1 MEEVMK
7 YALIATVA
15 LATLAAT
22 PALAGGRGHGAGL
35 NAGGLVGSIL
45 APVTTTVSAL
55 NVTAMNGIGVL
66 NGAAI
71 LSGNSVNVLN
81 GNRTSVKG
89 NNVGLNAPI
98 VLKGLLG
105 GGSHGC
111 GCF

>member
-1 MEEVMK
+1 MK
-7 YALIATVA
+7 YALLAVTV
-15 LATLAAT
+15 ATLAAT
-22 PALAGGRGHGAGL
+22 PALAGGRGHSAIMNG
-35 NAGGLVGSIL
+35 GGLVGSIL

-55 NVTAMNGIGVL
+55 NVTALNGVGVL

-81 GNRTSVKG
+81 GNRTGVNG
-89 NNVGLNAPI
+89 NYVGVNTP
-98 VLKGLLG
+98 VLIKGLLG

>member
-1 MEEVMK
+1 MK
-7 YALIATVA
+7 YAALAVT

-22 PALAGGRGHGAGL
+22 PAFAGSRGQGAIM
-35 NAGGLVGSIL
+35 NVGGLVGSIL

-55 NVTAMNGIGVL
+55 NITALNGVGVL
-66 NGAAI
+66 NGSAI
-71 LSGNSVNVLN
+71 LSGNSISVLN

-89 NNVGLNAPI
+89 NNVGLNAP
-98 VLKGLLG
+98 VLIKGLLG

>member
-1 MEEVMK
+1 MK
-7 YALIATVA
+7 YAVLAVT

-22 PALAGGRGHGAGL
+22 PALAGGRGHGMAMHG
-35 NAGGLVGSIL
+35 GGLVGSIL

-55 NVTAMNGIGVL
+55 NVTALNGVGVL
-66 NGAAI
+66 NGSAI

-81 GNRTSVKG
+81 GNRT
-89 NNVGLNAPI
+89 GLNAP
-98 VLKGLLG
+98 VLIRGLLG